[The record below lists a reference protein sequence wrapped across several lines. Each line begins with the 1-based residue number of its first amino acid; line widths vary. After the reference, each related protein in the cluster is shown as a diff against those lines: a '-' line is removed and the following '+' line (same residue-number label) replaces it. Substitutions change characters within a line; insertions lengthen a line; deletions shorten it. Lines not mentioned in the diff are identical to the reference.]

1 MEPGLARWAAVNQI
15 TGWKWRSRRDKK
27 SGTAVTGGI
36 RTWHSWKH
44 LRTTDRNA
52 QAVGCGKRRGAGE
65 GKRARPKTPQQER
78 LVSNWTFPSG
88 ESWQVGKPV
97 KEAMLLLFVFPEFQ
111 RHQGPMFPRHP
122 PYRVFKSISDTGK
135 GLTAGRGTNILCRA
149 FTQKR
154 GHSCS
159 TKAKSNFL
167 VQCLKKNKKHILKT
181 QSSSTK
187 AQAPVGGKEF
197 PTERATQVRMQLG
210 ERRPKCK
217 IPAAL
222 EYRLSVPQMA
232 TLEAWDTWFLK
243 NECIFGPGLKISFPT
258 IMSLLKNRPL
268 WDVCGRE
275 KKRSLRK

>member
-1 MEPGLARWAAVNQI
+1 MPRLWAVEKEEVQVRGRQPGQD
-15 TGWKWRSRRDKK
+15 TP
-27 SGTAVTGGI
+27 T
-36 RTWHSWKH
+36 
-44 LRTTDRNA
+44 RTTGLQLDFSFR
-52 QAVGCGKRRGAGE
+52 
-65 GKRARPKTPQQER
+65 
-78 LVSNWTFPSG
+78 

-222 EYRLSVPQMA
+222 ETGSRCLKWQHSRLG
-232 TLEAWDTWFLK
+232 TLDF
-243 NECIFGPGLKISFPT
+243 
-258 IMSLLKNRPL
+258 
-268 WDVCGRE
+268 
-275 KKRSLRK
+275 